1 MTQTH
6 VHPTWNCML
15 KSSTSTTLKSRER
28 SREGEWDSE
37 RGRPLIRPDRHV
49 TLPVPLPDQNPEVH
63 PSTQNQR
70 SGKRKRSMSPTYPGL
85 SGINCSESNC
95 ALSYAQRSNCFE
107 PGQLTPNKLNQASL
121 IHHDAPHSPIQSGL
135 TSFKGRP
142 LTSTMSSPASTPLPP
157 IIVAP
162 NWSGKSS
169 SNSERRT
176 HPSQSLPMEIG
187 PLHSI
192 LPGMPICSHL
202 PTELKNLKCISAT
215 YCNNSQLSANP
226 NTLGSSLLTKPSGSE
241 CPNVGIY
248 SYPTSTSLTTCKRCT
263 STTTVQPNQVAP
275 QEVVSSAHLTNLL
288 QKNETNPVETGIK
301 EYAEEERTATTFTSA
316 KYASRKGTPATSAH
330 RERALRRVLD
340 NRAKRPSWD
349 RGLMWSDFDLGISR
363 AALWTE
369 DALPLPSVPLEEFQN
384 VEAISTIFRNPHLFK
399 IVTPINVSRFK
410 SSINSPEPTLR

>member
-1 MTQTH
+1 MNLHLQQSEQPHLPKPLKMNTRKQYLKDKFF
-6 VHPTWNCML
+6 HPRVYSTCNRQWLRNATSVLKSSSQELSRKAKPLSKSIRSLPHRERNRRSLRLPRNRTL

-162 NWSGKSS
+162 NRSGKLS
-169 SNSERRT
+169 SNSE
-176 HPSQSLPMEIG
+176 
-187 PLHSI
+187 
-192 LPGMPICSHL
+192 
-202 PTELKNLKCISAT
+202 
-215 YCNNSQLSANP
+215 
-226 NTLGSSLLTKPSGSE
+226 
-241 CPNVGIY
+241 
-248 SYPTSTSLTTCKRCT
+248 
-263 STTTVQPNQVAP
+263 
-275 QEVVSSAHLTNLL
+275 
-288 QKNETNPVETGIK
+288 
-301 EYAEEERTATTFTSA
+301 
-316 KYASRKGTPATSAH
+316 
-330 RERALRRVLD
+330 
-340 NRAKRPSWD
+340 
-349 RGLMWSDFDLGISR
+349 
-363 AALWTE
+363 
-369 DALPLPSVPLEEFQN
+369 
-384 VEAISTIFRNPHLFK
+384 
-399 IVTPINVSRFK
+399 
-410 SSINSPEPTLR
+410 